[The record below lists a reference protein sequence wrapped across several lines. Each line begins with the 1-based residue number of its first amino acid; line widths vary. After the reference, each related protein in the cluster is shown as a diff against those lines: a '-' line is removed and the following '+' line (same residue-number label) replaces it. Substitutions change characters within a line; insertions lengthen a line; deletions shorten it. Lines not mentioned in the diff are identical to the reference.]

1 MKQPEGHDMI
11 HEVANI
17 LIKLGMGELFE
28 QGFAQAV
35 PLFERAKGCRSIRLE
50 RSVED
55 PLRYLVVIGWDTL
68 DDHLVGFR
76 NSEDYARWRELVGD
90 LFAEPPSVDHT
101 EILIG

>member
-1 MKQPEGHDMI
+1 MI

-17 LIKLGMGELFE
+17 MIKPGMGNLFE
-28 QGFAQAV
+28 QGFAKAV
-35 PLFERAKGCRSIRLE
+35 PLFERAKGWRSVRLE

-55 PLRYLVVIGWDTL
+55 PLRYLVVIGWETL

-76 NSEDYARWRELVGD
+76 GSEDYARWRDLVGGF
-90 LFAEPPSVDHT
+90 FASPPSVDHT